1 LLQVLNRTS
10 DGKQSSMLANFTDL
24 TPFTQYDFSVDCIPL
39 VDGKVR
45 GFWSESV
52 SGQFTTKEDGSSHSY

>member
-1 LLQVLNRTS
+1 
-10 DGKQSSMLANFTDL
+10 MLANFTDL